1 MHRHVAAQGL
11 LVLSYV
17 IVGKFLVD
25 VLAGGFH
32 QYVQVRAAKLALG

>member
-11 LVLSYV
+11 LVISYV
-17 IVGKFLVD
+17 IVARFLVD

-32 QYVQVRAAKLALG
+32 QYVQVRAAKQSIG